1 MTWHVAGKLKSSCVV
16 EGPDQLLGCPW
27 LDQHAIRVVVFH
39 SNHLHASHAMAH
51 VAPHFSSSGG
61 CKRSILEHA
70 RHFFLV
76 RRVSSGLADIEL
88 VQQRPFVVKYKAN
101 RFTGLYVDAFSFEEN
116 ITHLY
121 INRASDL

>member
-1 MTWHVAGKLKSSCVV
+1 M
-16 EGPDQLLGCPW
+16 
-27 LDQHAIRVVVFH
+27 
-39 SNHLHASHAMAH
+39 
-51 VAPHFSSSGG
+51 
-61 CKRSILEHA
+61 
-70 RHFFLV
+70 
-76 RRVSSGLADIEL
+76 SSGLADIEL